1 LRQII
6 ETQSSSA
13 KIILPKV
20 ATMPLRSLG
29 GFDPEQI
36 AEMTKILDDAC
47 KELQGTGE
55 PDVVRERIAMRIMAA
70 AKVGERDPVRL
81 LEAALRQSE

>member
-1 LRQII
+1 L
-6 ETQSSSA
+6 

-29 GFDPEQI
+29 GFDPEAL
-36 AEMTKILDDAC
+36 AEMTEVLDAAC

-55 PDVVRERIAMRIMAA
+55 PDVVRERIAMRIIAA
-70 AKVGERDPVRL
+70 VKLGERDPVRL
-81 LEAALRQSE
+81 LEAALRQPK